1 MDELSNKLFSLLTAC
16 NDVMSDTTF
25 AKDDKDLVKV
35 NRFRKWLLTYSES
48 KGLLK

>member
-1 MDELSNKLFSLLTAC
+1 MAELSNKLFALLTAT
-16 NDVMSDTTF
+16 NEVMSDTTF

-35 NRFRKWLLTYSES
+35 NRFRKWLLSYSES